1 MKFIRVIKARDLKI
15 RKTRYGEHIGPLPS
29 INYFSDNS
37 SEYYIDMQ
45 WEDKTK
51 SENIARKHA
60 RIILL
65 EYIRFNEEEV
75 NYIMDNFFTIR
86 KARRGRG
93 AEIWEIDDFEIEI
106 KGSKD
111 ELPGHEKLVRL

>member
-15 RKTRYGEHIGPLPS
+15 RKTRYGDHIGPLPTIS
-29 INYFSDNS
+29 SFTDYSDAFN
-37 SEYYIDMQ
+37 IDMY

-75 NYIMDNFFTIR
+75 NYIMDNFLTIR

-93 AEIWEIDDFEIEI
+93 AEIWEIDDLEIEI

-111 ELPGHEKLVRL
+111 ELPGHEKAVKL